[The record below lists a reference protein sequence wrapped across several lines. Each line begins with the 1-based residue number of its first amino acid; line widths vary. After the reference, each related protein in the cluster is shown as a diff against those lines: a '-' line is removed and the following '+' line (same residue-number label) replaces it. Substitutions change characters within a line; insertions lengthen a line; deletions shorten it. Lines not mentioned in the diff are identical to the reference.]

1 MTEKYT
7 KGFAL
12 IHWIHGAMIALI
24 LIMATFTLPD
34 LPKTASE
41 LEPFQGHMIL
51 GFIVT
56 LITLLRI
63 YMKSKQPELVA
74 LDMDSFRENV
84 VKWNHR
90 FIYLMLIASGITGMA
105 TAKSAN
111 LDQVLIFGKDASVY
125 TGPGGIT
132 ETLASLHGAS
142 TTLLMILIAMHV
154 AGVVSYILKTKT
166 NILKRVWF

>member
-34 LPKTASE
+34 LPKSASE
-41 LEPFQGHMIL
+41 LEPFRGHMIL

-56 LITLLRI
+56 LLTLLRI
-63 YMKSKQPELVA
+63 YTKSKQPELKA

-90 FIYLMLIASGITGMA
+90 LIYIMLLASGVTGMA
-105 TAKSAN
+105 TTKSAN
-111 LDQVLIFGKDASVY
+111 VGKVLIFGEDPSVY
-125 TGPGGIT
+125 TGAGGIT
-132 ETLASLHGAS
+132 EIFASLHGAS

-154 AGVVSYILKTKT
+154 AGVLSYILKTKT